1 MNTAS
6 VTPTAAADRAA
17 AQKAA
22 QAKPNSQPNST
33 PGQFATLM
41 LLQADEEAAAST
53 PDTTAQAPGDEV
65 EPEQSKANEHQPT
78 DASQLALQALL
89 DWRGLLNSNGTRQGT
104 PSPLSASGD
113 DGASA
118 PQKFNPSAMDALSSP
133 SIDVSGWTAPAPED
147 AEVKA
152 ALEKAAE
159 APTADSNRPQ
169 PGTTANPAGGSD
181 SVSTAKPKSGTGRAN
196 PLSAQHTSTAPAP
209 DTKVPPQANE
219 FLNGKGADFVSHA
232 RSTLDLAMRGNET
245 ENTAPNAAAPADTL
259 EVTAVTRPSGPD
271 TTAGEG
277 LQQADMGTPTVANTD
292 NTPTPESFSDVFQQ
306 QMAELDA
313 QINYWTAQG
322 AQRASFTIGNA
333 EDGMLDV
340 KLSFADG
347 ELAVAFETDEE
358 SVREVLQNGAQEALQ
373 RLMDAQGI
381 ALGNVSVGGGRNN
394 TPQDAPS
401 ERPTVDLAQ
410 RGRGLKATTP
420 DAALPPPTR
429 VPHIMTA
436 TKLDFYA

>member
-1 MNTAS
+1 MSTTS

-22 QAKPNSQPNST
+22 QTKPNSQPNST

-41 LLQADEEAAAST
+41 LLQADEETTAST
-53 PDTTAQAPGDEV
+53 PDTTAQAPGDEA
-65 EPEQSKANEHQPT
+65 EPEQAKANEHQPT
-78 DASQLALQALL
+78 DTSQLALQALL
-89 DWRGLLNSNGTRQGT
+89 DWRGLLNSNSNGMRQGT

-113 DGASA
+113 DGAST
-118 PQKFNPSAMDALSSP
+118 PKKFNPST
-133 SIDVSGWTAPAPED
+133 SIGVSGWSAPSSED
-147 AEVKA
+147 ADIKA
-152 ALEKAAE
+152 ALEKASE
-159 APTADSNRPQ
+159 APTADGNRPQ

-181 SVSTAKPKSGTGRAN
+181 SVSTAKPKSGTGRTN
-196 PLSAQHTSTAPAP
+196 PLSAQHASTAPAP
-209 DTKVPPQANE
+209 DTKVPPQTNE

-277 LQQADMGTPTVANTD
+277 LQQADMGTPTVATTD

-306 QMAELDA
+306 QMAEVDA
-313 QINYWTAQG
+313 QVNYWTAQG
-322 AQRASFTIGNA
+322 AQRASFTIGNP

-410 RGRGLKATTP
+410 RGRGLKTATPNTPVATTP
-420 DAALPPPTR
+420 R
-429 VPHIMTA
+429 VPNIMTA